1 MRRVGAIK
9 VWETL
14 ALVEEKQGGE
24 RWVAPTEMVAV
35 AMETAMVAVATAT
48 VVGAT
53 LMEASS
59 VVA

>member
-1 MRRVGAIK
+1 M
-9 VWETL
+9 
-14 ALVEEKQGGE
+14 
-24 RWVAPTEMVAV
+24 APTEMVAV

-48 VVGAT
+48 AVGAT